1 MAESMNNGKNVGS
14 SVDINDKIIDT
25 INDSEIINKNL
36 RDNVGSINEI
46 KHSNE
51 LDEIKEV
58 NHIKEVN
65 QINED
70 TQINDD
76 QMEATKDSNI
86 SGNLILTED
95 SMSNKKSEAIKGK
108 DMVVN
113 FKYFLLLAL
122 AFGFLFMYT
131 FYDFYE
137 NFNGILYP
145 VFVIG
150 LFLSMRLAFI
160 KLGKEISLASKYYCV
175 MGILLGISSAL
186 TNNGFIVFFNTLA
199 IMLLYG
205 FFVLKTIYPGKQLDI
220 IEAMVLFIQ
229 FTFISLSNILV
240 PFGHYKT
247 YYKDKKIDSNKIK
260 PIVQGLLF
268 AILFLS
274 IVIPLLASSDLIF
287 GKVIENLLPNI
298 ILPYKGWLKYIILTL
313 VGATMFYGLLVT
325 IADEKEYKYN
335 HQTPKVQAIS
345 MITMTW
351 FVAAVYVFYCIIQI
365 VFLFGGNLFTLPSD
379 ITYAI
384 YARRGFF
391 QLVAV
396 ATLNL
401 SLVLINVS
409 NVKEH
414 KWLDKSLY
422 IISGCTFI
430 MILSAT
436 YRMILYVRAY
446 HLTFI
451 RVLVLWFLLVLTI
464 CMAGML
470 FYIANKT
477 FYIYKF
483 LFLTFMIGY
492 IIFGFMRPDYLVA
505 KYNISQM
512 DVIEMNDLEYLLG
525 LSLDATPAID
535 DIEEVQESEGYID
548 NQRIRYTNTKDQLD
562 NYYNV
567 ILHSNQKGFRY
578 FNLSR
583 WMAYDSANEYFR

>member
-1 MAESMNNGKNVGS
+1 MASMNENNH
-14 SVDINDKIIDT
+14 T
-25 INDSEIINKNL
+25 
-36 RDNVGSINEI
+36 
-46 KHSNE
+46 
-51 LDEIKEV
+51 KEV
-58 NHIKEVN
+58 DEKKEVKLIEEDS
-65 QINED
+65 QVNED
-70 TQINDD
+70 AQTK
-76 QMEATKDSNI
+76 ATKDSNT
-86 SGNLILTED
+86 SVNLVSNED
-95 SMSNKKSEAIKGK
+95 SLSNNKSEAIKGK
-108 DMVVN
+108 DMIAN
-113 FKYFLLLAL
+113 FKYFLMLVV
-122 AFGFLFMYT
+122 AFGLLFMYT

-137 NFNGILYP
+137 NFNGVLYP

-150 LFLSMRLAFI
+150 LFISMRLALI
-160 KLGKEISLASKYYCV
+160 KLGKEMSTASKYYGL

-186 TNNGFIVFFNTLA
+186 TTNGFIVFFNTLA

-205 FFVLKTIYPGKQLDI
+205 FFVLKTLYPDKQLDI
-220 IEAMVLFIQ
+220 IKAMALFIQ

-240 PFGHYKT
+240 PFRHYKT
-247 YYKDKKIDSNKIK
+247 YYKDKKIDTSKIK
-260 PIVQGLLF
+260 PIIQGLLF
-268 AILFLS
+268 AILFLV
-274 IVIPLLASSDLIF
+274 IVIPLLATSDLIF
-287 GKVIENLLPNI
+287 GKVIENIVPNI

-313 VGATMFYGLLVT
+313 AGATIFYGLLVT

-335 HQTPKVQAIS
+335 YQTSKVQPIS

-379 ITYAI
+379 ITYAV

-401 SLVLINVS
+401 SLVLIAVS
-409 NVKEH
+409 KVKEH
-414 KWLDKSLY
+414 KWLDRSLY

-464 CMAGML
+464 CMVGML

-483 LFLTFMIGY
+483 LFLTCMIGY
-492 IIFGFMRPDYLVA
+492 IIFGFMRPDFLIA

-512 DVIEMNDLEYLLG
+512 DVIEMNDLGYLLG

-535 DIEEVQESEGYID
+535 EISERQETEGFID
-548 NQRIRYTNTKDQLD
+548 NQGIRYTNTKDQLN
-562 NYYNV
+562 NYYNT
-567 ILHSNQKGFRY
+567 ILHGHQDGLRY

-583 WMAYDSANEYFR
+583 WIAFNSANDYFK

>member
-1 MAESMNNGKNVGS
+1 MASMNENNH
-14 SVDINDKIIDT
+14 T
-25 INDSEIINKNL
+25 
-36 RDNVGSINEI
+36 
-46 KHSNE
+46 
-51 LDEIKEV
+51 KEV
-58 NHIKEVN
+58 DEKKEVKLIEEDS
-65 QINED
+65 QVNED
-70 TQINDD
+70 AQTK
-76 QMEATKDSNI
+76 ATKDSNT
-86 SGNLILTED
+86 SVNLVSNED
-95 SMSNKKSEAIKGK
+95 SLSNNKSEAIKGK
-108 DMVVN
+108 DMIAN
-113 FKYFLLLAL
+113 FKYFLMLVV
-122 AFGFLFMYT
+122 AFGLLFMYT

-137 NFNGILYP
+137 NFNGVLYP

-150 LFLSMRLAFI
+150 LFISMRLALI
-160 KLGKEISLASKYYCV
+160 KLGKEISTASKYYGL

-186 TNNGFIVFFNTLA
+186 TTNGFIVFFNTLA

-205 FFVLKTIYPGKQLDI
+205 FFVLKTLYPDKQLDI
-220 IEAMVLFIQ
+220 IKAMALFIQ

-240 PFGHYKT
+240 PFRHYET
-247 YYKDKKIDSNKIK
+247 YYKDKKIDTSKIK
-260 PIVQGLLF
+260 PIIQGLLF
-268 AILFLS
+268 AILFLV
-274 IVIPLLASSDLIF
+274 IVIPLLATSDLIF
-287 GKVIENLLPNI
+287 GKVIENIVPNI

-313 VGATMFYGLLVT
+313 AGATIFYGLLVT

-335 HQTPKVQAIS
+335 YQTSKVQPIS

-379 ITYAI
+379 ITYAV

-401 SLVLINVS
+401 SLVLIAVS
-409 NVKEH
+409 KVKEH
-414 KWLDKSLY
+414 KWLDRSLY

-464 CMAGML
+464 CMVGML

-483 LFLTFMIGY
+483 LFLTCMIGY
-492 IIFGFMRPDYLVA
+492 IIFGFMRPDFLIA

-512 DVIEMNDLEYLLG
+512 DVIEMNDLGYLLG
-525 LSLDATPAID
+525 LSLDATPVID
-535 DIEEVQESEGYID
+535 EISERQETEGFID
-548 NQRIRYTNTKDQLD
+548 NQGIRYTNTKDQLN
-562 NYYNV
+562 NYYNT
-567 ILHSNQKGFRY
+567 ILHGHQEGLRY

-583 WMAYDSANEYFR
+583 WIAFNSANDYFK